1 MSKKGDLATDSP
13 ADEVPGDLAP
23 ENLVPEN
30 LAVDGTLVRSLAALL
45 AETGLSEIE
54 YAVGDR
60 RIRVARNAVPAG
72 PLAPMAPAATTGAP
86 SAAAPAAASLAAH
99 PGAVKAPMVG
109 TVYLSPQ
116 PEAPPFAKLG
126 DTVNAGQPLLII
138 EAMKVMNQIRAPRAG
153 RLVQILVED
162 GAPVE
167 YGEVVMVL
175 E

>member
-1 MSKKGDLATDSP
+1 MSTRSNTATDVP
-13 ADEVPGDLAP
+13 PGDVSRDLT
-23 ENLVPEN
+23 
-30 LAVDGTLVRSLAALL
+30 VDGTLVRTLAALL

-60 RIRVARNAVPAG
+60 RIRVARNAAPVSLATASTATTSASDDAAG
-72 PLAPMAPAATTGAP
+72 PVE
-86 SAAAPAAASLAAH
+86 ASFAAH

-109 TVYLSPQ
+109 TVYLSPE

-126 DTVNAGQPLLII
+126 DMVNAGQPLLII

-153 RLVQILVED
+153 RLAQILVED

-167 YGEVVMVL
+167 YGEVVMVV